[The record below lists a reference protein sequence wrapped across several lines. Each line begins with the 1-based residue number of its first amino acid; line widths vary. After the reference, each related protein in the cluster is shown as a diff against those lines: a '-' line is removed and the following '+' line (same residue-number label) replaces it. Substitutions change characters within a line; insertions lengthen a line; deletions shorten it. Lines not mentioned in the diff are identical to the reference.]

1 MKNKHTALLSRLS
14 KEDELIGESE
24 SIQTQKAM
32 LEEYAKQHG
41 LTNVIHYIDDGYS
54 GTNFE
59 RPEFQ
64 RLVKDIKNNLIDT
77 VIVKDLSR
85 LGRDYLKVGYYL
97 EEFFPLY
104 MVRFISINDDID
116 SFKGIPELTPFK
128 NIMNEWYAKDIS
140 KKIRSAY
147 KIKALKGEFTASYAP
162 YGYMKDPN
170 DKHHLIIDYEVAD
183 VVKEIFMKASIGMSS
198 YQIASYLKD
207 KKILKPRAYMNL
219 KYQRY
224 SNQINDKYP
233 YDWKSTTIKRIVE
246 NYEYCGHMVSNRNTK
261 QSFKSKHL
269 IKNDESKWI
278 IVKNTHEAIVD
289 EELYAKAKAL
299 IQSRKIVMKKTGER
313 NLFSGL
319 LRCKDCGKAMSV
331 YKDHDF
337 CCSTYRSNGKNYC
350 SSHYIRYDIL
360 YNEIL
365 KDINYHID
373 KSNID
378 KEALVK
384 ELLNKYQIVSTIKVS
399 NNEIKKL
406 EKRQEEIRLILKRM
420 YEDYILGKVSEI
432 MYNTNKQEYDE
443 EIKEIS
449 NKLSSLYEVKSKEKD
464 IELSI
469 NRFIALISKYDHLET
484 LTREVLNDLIL
495 NINVYQY
502 EMIDKKRVQR
512 IEINHNFLP

>member
-1 MKNKHTALLSRLS
+1 MKNKYTALLSRLS

-104 MVRFISINDDID
+104 RVRFISINDDID

-183 VVKEIFMKASIGMSS
+183 VVKEIFIKASIGMSS

-207 KKILKPRAYMNL
+207 KKILKPRTYMNL

-331 YKDHDF
+331 
-337 CCSTYRSNGKNYC
+337 
-350 SSHYIRYDIL
+350 
-360 YNEIL
+360 
-365 KDINYHID
+365 
-373 KSNID
+373 
-378 KEALVK
+378 
-384 ELLNKYQIVSTIKVS
+384 
-399 NNEIKKL
+399 
-406 EKRQEEIRLILKRM
+406 
-420 YEDYILGKVSEI
+420 
-432 MYNTNKQEYDE
+432 
-443 EIKEIS
+443 
-449 NKLSSLYEVKSKEKD
+449 
-464 IELSI
+464 
-469 NRFIALISKYDHLET
+469 
-484 LTREVLNDLIL
+484 
-495 NINVYQY
+495 
-502 EMIDKKRVQR
+502 
-512 IEINHNFLP
+512 